1 MTVAISEILKQ
12 VAFLSP
18 AEQKELT
25 ARLTEQVG
33 QNAEAM
39 PMNGPMNGESPY
51 LNDQQEAMTTNEDNW
66 WDVSTLNHVP
76 PKWTRTARARFV
88 YVGRAEPLP
97 YYFSDF
103 INDEED
109 ADLEG

>member
-18 AEQKELT
+18 AEQQELA

-39 PMNGPMNGESPY
+39 PVNGNLAAALSDSPQGSASEGAEEANWLDQ
-51 LNDQQEAMTTNEDNW
+51 LNLQLMP
-66 WDVSTLNHVP
+66 LNQV
-76 PKWTRTARARFV
+76 KTARVQLRFV
-88 YVGRAEPLP
+88 GRLEPLP
-97 YYFSDF
+97 FDFNDYF
-103 INDEED
+103 NDEE
-109 ADLEG
+109 G